1 MTIGYFDTSASAK
14 LYLDE
19 PGRVE
24 VRAHLA
30 ACERAVASEIAFT
43 EVVSAVYRASRR
55 NSNPIT
61 TDEAQRLDSRIQAD
75 FRERFDLERVTSE
88 VIDKAASLVAR
99 HPIRAFDAIHLATA
113 IAVRDLIGPDVLF
126 LTSDARLRL
135 AALAEGFTVP
145 DIPSA

>member
-1 MTIGYFDTSASAK
+1 MTIGHFDTSASAK

-75 FRERFDLERVTSE
+75 FRERFDLE